1 MIILAKVLDV
11 LPITLSGSSG
21 GEWKAGLAWAL
32 IGGLTSSLLLTLLIV
47 PLVYSKT
54 KELRI
59 SIPAFAKKLVQR
71 KQISGELIIEPE
83 VVRVR
88 LDD

>member
-1 MIILAKVLDV
+1 M
-11 LPITLSGSSG
+11 LPITLSGSAG

-32 IGGLTSSLLLTLLIV
+32 IGGLISSLLLTLLIV
-47 PLVYSKT
+47 PEVYFKME
-54 KELRI
+54 ELRI
-59 SIPAFAKKLVQR
+59 SIPAFAKKLVRR